1 MKHSTLRALG
11 LPVVLSALVLGAGCA
26 TRADLDDVRKL
37 AQDADAD
44 VKKLAQDAK
53 VSADQANRTA
63 AEAKEIYAGS
73 IGFKNDL
80 FRMQDKM
87 QPHGQKCRHFRN
99 QRNKLVPVF

>member
-63 AEAKEIYAGS
+63 AEAKEAAAAAKSAAAAAQRAAEEARMVSQQTGEKIDRA
-73 IGFKNDL
+73 FK
-80 FRMQDKM
+80 KAV
-87 QPHGQKCRHFRN
+87 QK
-99 QRNKLVPVF
+99 